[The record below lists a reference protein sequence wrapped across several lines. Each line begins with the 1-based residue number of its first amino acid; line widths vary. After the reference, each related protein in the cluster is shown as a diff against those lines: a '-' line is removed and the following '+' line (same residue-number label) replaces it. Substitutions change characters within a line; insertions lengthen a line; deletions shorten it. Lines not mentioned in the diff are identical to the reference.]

1 MAAAAIWLT
10 RSHGFAAAA
19 SKFEGGKW
27 WLVDVC
33 WRPRIHS
40 GGWGK
45 DSSCQLKSSQSK
57 KNTSHGPMIWDWSFG
72 DPQAF
77 FRRFHHIVQ
86 TFSLRFGRWLAG
98 SSLWHSHLHKQTQNR
113 QASIHANTHGS
124 KLVVPSLQVI
134 LIYARPLVFEHSGPT
149 DPPNQKEIK
158 DCLSGHMFP
167 RKKTDVLHPR
177 PTSLKKT
184 GVSAKLFVHV
194 EDQPTNPAFC
204 TFWPSGWV
212 HKIVVIALAARRN
225 PPPNRLS
232 YFAHVSAL
240 CGVLWSQQK
249 LFQKVSDILWPVSI
263 LVEWKIA
270 KEVLGNST

>member
-1 MAAAAIWLT
+1 MLQDNAC
-10 RSHGFAAAA
+10 FAPKQQLGAN
-19 SKFEGGKW
+19 GGSCH
-27 WLVDVC
+27 LVDTFTWVCQQIWRRQTVVC
-33 WRPRIHS
+33 WRPRRHS

-124 KLVVPSLQVI
+124 RLVVPSLQVI

-158 DCLSGHMFP
+158 DCLSGHMLP
-167 RKKTDVLHPR
+167 RKKNRCFAPQANF
-177 PTSLKKT
+177 SLKK
-184 GVSAKLFVHV
+184 
-194 EDQPTNPAFC
+194 QMC
-204 TFWPSGWV
+204 Q
-212 HKIVVIALAARRN
+212 
-225 PPPNRLS
+225 LS
-232 YFAHVSAL
+232 F
-240 CGVLWSQQK
+240 
-249 LFQKVSDILWPVSI
+249 
-263 LVEWKIA
+263 
-270 KEVLGNST
+270 